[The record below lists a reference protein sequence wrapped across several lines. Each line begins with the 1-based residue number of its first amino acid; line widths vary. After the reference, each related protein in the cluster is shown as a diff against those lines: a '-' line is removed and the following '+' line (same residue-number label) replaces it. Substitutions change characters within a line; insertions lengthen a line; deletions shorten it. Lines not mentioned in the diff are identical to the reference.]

1 MSAFFG
7 TCLYIDH
14 KPCTLVYMDAVDEV
28 KARLSIEDV
37 VGEYV
42 QLKRTGRNFKGLS
55 PFAAEKTPSFV
66 VSPDKQI
73 WHDFSSGK
81 GGDMF
86 SFVMEV
92 EGLDFKATLEILAR
106 KAGVDLAQF
115 RTTGGKGPAG
125 PSKERLHELLDMATK
140 FYQVQFSKNQMAL
153 EYVFKKRRFTKETAL
168 EWRLGYSPNNGSALV
183 DYALSKGFSEL
194 EIKQAGLS
202 SNSSY
207 RGLSDMF
214 RGRLMIPLQDQQGR
228 IIGFTARLL
237 TDDKDAPKYIN
248 TPQTPLYDKSRHI
261 YGLHLAKESI
271 RKGQYAVIAEG
282 NLDVISSHQAGVR
295 QVVATAGTAL
305 TEPHLKGL
313 SRFTGDIRLSFD
325 ADKAGLAATERAIPI
340 ASKVKVSL
348 SIITIPTGK
357 DPDELIQQDPAA
369 WVTAIEAPQYALD
382 WLMERYKNILDIT
395 SAEGKRKFS
404 DVLLPV
410 VRNLRDAVERDHYMN
425 KIAETMDVSR
435 TALEQKFSDSGKD
448 EPVIRKKP
456 MQVTPVVPGQVD
468 RLALERQRTEDA
480 FMSLLLMRPT
490 LREFLQLLTDPMFT
504 NVSAYEMYKFLL
516 QNLDFQGKPNDL
528 KALKDYAATSENG
541 QSLPDYVKILSL
553 LYEELYQGLE
563 LNELHYE
570 AARLQARL
578 VEQFVKTEKQ
588 KIISKLDS
596 ADQSA
601 TTELLT
607 QAKKYDELLHKVKG
621 GISRGEA
628 EEY

>member
-1 MSAFFG
+1 
-7 TCLYIDH
+7 
-14 KPCTLVYMDAVDEV
+14 MDAVDEV
-28 KARLSIEDV
+28 KTRLAIEDV

-92 EGLDFKATLEILAR
+92 EGLDFKAALELLAR
-106 KAGVDLAQF
+106 KAGIDLAQF
-115 RTTGGKGPAG
+115 RQPGAGANSG
-125 PSKERLHELLDMATK
+125 PSKERLHELLDLAAK
-140 FYQVQFSKNQMAL
+140 FYQVQFSKNQTAL
-153 EYVFKKRRFTKETAL
+153 EYVFKKRQFSKATAL
-168 EWRLGYSPNNGSALV
+168 EWRLGYSPNNGTALV
-183 DYALSKGFSEL
+183 DFARTKGFSEL

-228 IIGFTARLL
+228 VIGFTARLL

-271 RKGQYAVIAEG
+271 RKGGYSVIAEG

-295 QVVATAGTAL
+295 PVVATAGTAL
-305 TEPHLKGL
+305 TEQHLKGL
-313 SRFTGDIRLSFD
+313 SRFSGDIRLSFD

-348 SIITIPTGK
+348 SIITIPSGK

-369 WVTAIEAPQYALD
+369 WVSAIESPSYALD
-382 WLMERYKNILDIT
+382 WLIERYQQQLDIS

-404 DVLLPV
+404 DIMLPV
-410 VRNLRDAVERDHYMN
+410 VRDLNDAVERDHYLN
-425 KIAETMDVSR
+425 TIADLIAVSR
-435 TALEQKFSDSGKD
+435 QALEQKYDQATQ
-448 EPVIRKKP
+448 EAPVVRKKP
-456 MQVTPVVPGQVD
+456 MQVSPVKPGQVD
-468 RLALERQRTEDA
+468 RLALERQRTEEA
-480 FMSLLLMRPT
+480 FLCLLLLRPT
-490 LREFLQLLTDPMFT
+490 LREFLTLLTDDMFT
-504 NVSAYEMYKFLL
+504 NVNAYELYKFLITHAE
-516 QNLDFQGKPNDL
+516 FYGKPDDLQQLKTYAND
-528 KALKDYAATSENG
+528 SENG
-541 QSLPDYVKILSL
+541 HNLPEYVKILAL

-578 VEQFVKTEKQ
+578 VEQFVKTAKQ
-588 KIISKLDS
+588 KIISQLDG
-596 ADQSA
+596 ADDTT

-607 QAKKYDELLHKVKG
+607 EAKTYDELLNQVKG
-621 GISRGEA
+621 GITRGEKTQDSN
-628 EEY
+628 